1 MGADLMGARLSLR
14 STAAVLGVTSLL
26 WFALNVDFLMRGD
39 ATTYANYA
47 LLGKFDD
54 ITLHNGYYFVVY
66 ALQHWLA
73 GPLGVPVH
81 ETMAWLNVLCG
92 AAATVLVLL
101 FTEALVGDR
110 RLGVLAA
117 LLFVL
122 SGRVLMNA
130 TSSEI
135 YMLQTVCVL
144 ASMLAYVKNRFVLAG
159 VAAGCSLLV
168 SPLSA
173 FAFLFFPVWEA
184 TRGEKIRWKAFALFV
199 AAGTVVYLPYLVTCW
214 RELFW
219 GRRGLLVVREAAK
232 LDLSLLA
239 VNIFKYQFKH
249 YTLLWV
255 LLLPA
260 LLQVSRY
267 RRVAWLTLA
276 VAVPHGYIVA
286 KLTGEDHTFLLNV
299 DPFIVLWM
307 AIGAGVLLERRR
319 LHWLVPIPF
328 LVQLYLYVHS
338 GMLFSGEHNEEYA
351 AEMRGIAEQYIKG
364 KPAVLISDWDVGI
377 AMAHFGSDSIT
388 SIPEEDPV
396 YLQMY
401 DFTDDGKIR
410 PSLDGVT
417 IYLLDPW
424 SPSPINRLLR
434 SDAALQ
440 QLRETMSIKVQ
451 AEQKLGLVCTELARG
466 THVLYR
472 CERRA
477 AVTPS

>member
-1 MGADLMGARLSLR
+1 MGAHPTAPGLSLR
-14 STAAVLGVTSLL
+14 STAAALGVTSLV

-54 ITLHNGYYFVVY
+54 ITLHNGYYFVLY

-73 GPLGVPVH
+73 APLGIPVH

-92 AAATVLVLL
+92 AVSTVLVLL

-144 ASMLAYVKNRFVLAG
+144 AAMLAYVKDRFVLAG
-159 VAAGCSLLV
+159 IAAGCSLLV

-173 FAFLFFPVWEA
+173 FAFLFFPVWEV
-184 TRGEKIRWKAFALFV
+184 TRGEKVRWKAFALFV
-199 AAGTVVYLPYLVTCW
+199 AAGTVVYLPYLITCW

-232 LDLSLLA
+232 LDLPLLA
-239 VNIFKYQFKH
+239 VNIFKYQLKH

-255 LLLPA
+255 LLPPA
-260 LLQVSRY
+260 LLHASRL
-267 RRVAWLTLA
+267 RRVLWLTMV
-276 VAVPHGYIVA
+276 VAVPHAYIVA

-307 AIGAGVLLERRR
+307 AIGMGALLQRRSWWIA
-319 LHWLVPIPF
+319 LLPLAAHL
-328 LVQLYLYVHS
+328 LLYIKA
-338 GMLFSGEHNEEYA
+338 GMLFSGEHNKNYA

-377 AMAHFGSDSIT
+377 AMAHFGSDSIVST
-388 SIPEEDPV
+388 PEEDPV
-396 YLQMY
+396 YRQMY
-401 DFTDDGKIR
+401 DFTDDEKVR
-410 PSLDGVT
+410 PSLDGVV
-417 IYLLDPW
+417 IYLMDAW

-434 SDAALQ
+434 SKTALQ
-440 QLRETMSIKVQ
+440 QQRATMSIKVR
-451 AEQKLGLVCTELARG
+451 AERRLDLVCTELARG
-466 THVLYR
+466 THMLYR

-477 AVTPS
+477 AANAA

>member
-92 AAATVLVLL
+92 AMATVLVLL

-232 LDLSLLA
+232 LDLPLLA

-260 LLQVSRY
+260 LFHVSRHK
-267 RRVAWLTLA
+267 RLAWLTLA
-276 VAVPHGYIVA
+276 VAIPHGYIVA
-286 KLTGEDHTFLLNV
+286 KLTTEDHTFLLNV
-299 DPFIVLWM
+299 DPFIVMWM
-307 AIGAGVLLERRR
+307 AIGLGALLSLKAWRWVAP
-319 LHWLVPIPF
+319 LPLVVH
-328 LVQLYLYVHS
+328 LLLYVKS
-338 GMLFSGEHNEEYA
+338 GMLFSGEYNKGYA

-396 YLQMY
+396 YRQMY
-401 DFTDDGKIR
+401 DFTDDEKVR

-424 SPSPINRLLR
+424 SPSPINRILR
-434 SDAALQ
+434 SRAALE
-440 QLRETMSIKVQ
+440 QLRATMSIRAQ

-477 AVTPS
+477 AANAG